1 MSQVAYVS
9 CAGSGDIW
17 VIAFGPEGRPPEV
30 RQRVAVGGML
40 MPMALH
46 PALRVLYVARR
57 SDPLAVA
64 AFAIDPRTGHLSARG
79 EAPLPHSMA
88 YLATDRSGRFLFSAS
103 YGGNLVAVSPIGADG
118 LPGPAQQIVETGPH
132 AHCIQAAP
140 DNRHVHATSLGG
152 GVLMHWRFDV
162 ATGLL
167 APADPPALALPT
179 GASPRHFVFDPAG
192 RFAYLLGELDASV
205 TQLRYDAA
213 QGRFHVVGTTSSLPD
228 GFDGEP
234 WAADLHLTPDGR
246 FLYTCERRSS
256 TLAVFAIDPASG
268 VPRLQGHVPTQTQ
281 RRGFAIDGEG
291 RFLLAAGQRSN
302 RVTAYAIDRATGAL
316 TPQGTLPVG
325 DDPNWVE
332 FVTLKDRNAP

>member
-17 VIAFGPEGRPPEV
+17 VIAFDPDGRRLTV

-46 PALRVLYVARR
+46 PAQGVLYVARR

-64 AFAIDPRTGHLSARG
+64 AFAIDPLSGHLTARG
-79 EAPLPHSMA
+79 ESPLPHSMA
-88 YLATDRSGRFLFSAS
+88 YLATDRGGHFLFSAS

-118 LPGPAQQIVETGPH
+118 VPGPAQQIVETGPH
-132 AHCIQAAP
+132 AHCVQAAP
-140 DNRHVHATSLGG
+140 GNRDVHATSLGG
-152 GVLMHWRFDV
+152 GELMHWRFD
-162 ATGLL
+162 ATTGRLT
-167 APADPPALALPT
+167 PADPPALALHA
-179 GASPRHFVFDPAG
+179 GAGPRHFVFDAAG

-213 QGRFHVVGTTSSLPD
+213 QGTFDVVGTTSSLPA

-256 TLAVFAIDPASG
+256 TLAIFAIDPVSG
-268 VPRLQGHVPTQTQ
+268 APRLQGHVPTETQ
-281 RRGFAIDGEG
+281 PRGFAIDGEG

-302 RVTAYAIDRATGAL
+302 RVTAYAIDRTTGAL